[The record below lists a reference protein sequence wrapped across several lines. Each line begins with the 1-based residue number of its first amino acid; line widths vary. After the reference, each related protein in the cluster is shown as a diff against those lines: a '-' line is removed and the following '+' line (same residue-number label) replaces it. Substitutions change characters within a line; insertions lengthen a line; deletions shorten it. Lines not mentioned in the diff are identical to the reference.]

1 MNNQQLRI
9 LNGSE
14 FIHRRIGGPLMDK
27 TTIKC
32 WQMIEKKKKDNE
44 KSLRQFSL
52 QNQHKYLATG
62 IFLQIREEKVFV
74 W

>member
-27 TTIKC
+27 TTINC

-44 KSLRQFSL
+44 KIVKTILTS
-52 QNQHKYLATG
+52 KPT
-62 IFLQIREEKVFV
+62 
-74 W
+74 

>member
-27 TTIKC
+27 TTINC
-32 WQMIEKKKKDNE
+32 WQMIEKKKKKDNE
-44 KSLRQFSL
+44 EIVKTILTS
-52 QNQHKYLATG
+52 KPT
-62 IFLQIREEKVFV
+62 
-74 W
+74 